1 MCATYEL
8 RAWGETASSDS
19 LSCPS
24 ASKRPMPGTLDAL
37 MAGGWAWLP
46 LARGTDKCPRRQVAM
61 RSCPKPSCE
70 GGMMAH
76 VPESLVAG
84 PSCDATLL
92 IPSCLGP
99 VCRSAC
105 DIKRKPTHVLD
116 GTTSTA
122 QADTAQHEKKVIIMD
137 MMKPARVWTRHGAV
151 RELSGVWSLE
161 SGPGM
166 RRQRVHSCESLSS
179 YAALTSA
186 SQAHILATRAE
197 TDIYKTLSLSSL
209 PPGP

>member
-1 MCATYEL
+1 LRFTGGRRKYGDGRASGGMPDIIVVSIMCATYEL

-37 MAGGWAWLP
+37 MAWGWAWLP
-46 LARGTDKCPRRQVAM
+46 LARGTDKCPTRQVAM

-84 PSCDATLL
+84 PSCDATSFNS
-92 IPSCLGP
+92 IVSWPCMQE
-99 VCRSAC
+99 CMR
-105 DIKRKPTHVLD
+105 KRKPTHVLD

-137 MMKPARVWTRHGAV
+137 MMKPARVWTRRGAV
-151 RELSGVWSLE
+151 RESLGSRVWSL
-161 SGPGM
+161 G
-166 RRQRVHSCESLSS
+166 
-179 YAALTSA
+179 
-186 SQAHILATRAE
+186 RA
-197 TDIYKTLSLSSL
+197 
-209 PPGP
+209 